1 MNKTRFKIEID
12 LLFNVFYILY
22 LRDITI
28 YYFSII
34 SSKLSP
40 YINIEIIILEMYNK
54 INNTISVILRLKV
67 KIKN

>member
-34 SSKLSP
+34 SSKFSP
-40 YINIEIIILEMYNK
+40 YINIETIILEMYNK

>member
-22 LRDITI
+22 LKDITI

>member
-22 LRDITI
+22 LKDITI

-34 SSKLSP
+34 SSKFSP
-40 YINIEIIILEMYNK
+40 YINIETIILEMYNK